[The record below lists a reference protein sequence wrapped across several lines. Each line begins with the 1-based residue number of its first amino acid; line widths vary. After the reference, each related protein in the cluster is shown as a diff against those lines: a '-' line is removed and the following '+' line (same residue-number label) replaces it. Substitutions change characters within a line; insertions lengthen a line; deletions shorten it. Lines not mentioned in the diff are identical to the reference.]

1 MNSFPILSLL
11 IWVPIVTGL
20 GIACASKLDA
30 KLPQTLSALIAT
42 VMLALSGL
50 VVSQF
55 MGGDVG
61 FKLQQE
67 IPWITSLGST
77 YSLGVDSMAAWM
89 ILLTSFLGLV
99 AILISKPSEKVSAY
113 FGLLL
118 CLEGT
123 LVGIFS
129 SLDLLL
135 FYVFFELSLVPVAL
149 MILGWGT
156 GDRGKVA
163 LRYIA
168 VLFAGSLLML
178 AGIAIIAVQAGKV
191 DRFSTFGLVHLQ
203 DLVANKGLWLN
214 AWPLQAVA
222 FWGFMIAFLVKSPA
236 VPVHRWLNDT
246 YEDAPIGAVVAGVV
260 LKVGTFGMFRFCL
273 PLFPEACKAFSPI
286 IVGIGVVGII

>member
-89 ILLTSFLGLV
+89 ILLTSFKTVGESFSLFRT
-99 AILISKPSEKVSAY
+99 PS
-113 FGLLL
+113 L
-118 CLEGT
+118 
-123 LVGIFS
+123 
-129 SLDLLL
+129 
-135 FYVFFELSLVPVAL
+135 PRRNP
-149 MILGWGT
+149 GW
-156 GDRGKVA
+156 
-163 LRYIA
+163 Y
-168 VLFAGSLLML
+168 
-178 AGIAIIAVQAGKV
+178 
-191 DRFSTFGLVHLQ
+191 LQ
-203 DLVANKGLWLN
+203 
-214 AWPLQAVA
+214 
-222 FWGFMIAFLVKSPA
+222 
-236 VPVHRWLNDT
+236 
-246 YEDAPIGAVVAGVV
+246 
-260 LKVGTFGMFRFCL
+260 
-273 PLFPEACKAFSPI
+273 
-286 IVGIGVVGII
+286 